1 MLVRGAYP
9 TAAMNTLSEIEAAV
23 KSLPMRQQEA
33 LFTSLAA
40 RLSHPV
46 SPERRE
52 HSYPSTQPG
61 HSVLDISPVHLGG
74 VLRPLSPDDDL
85 LGEMLEDRR

>member
-1 MLVRGAYP
+1 
-9 TAAMNTLSEIEAAV
+9 MNTLSEIEAAV
-23 KSLPMRQQEA
+23 ESLSMRQQEA

-40 RLSHPV
+40 RLGRAV
-46 SPERRE
+46 SPGLRE
-52 HSYPSTQPG
+52 NLCPPTRPRHSL
-61 HSVLDISPVHLGG
+61 LDIPPVHLGG

>member
-1 MLVRGAYP
+1 
-9 TAAMNTLSEIEAAV
+9 MNTLSEIEAAV
-23 KSLPMRQQEA
+23 ESLPVRQQEA

-40 RLSHPV
+40 RLGRAV
-46 SPERRE
+46 SPGPRQN
-52 HSYPSTQPG
+52 SYPPMRPR
-61 HSVLDISPVHLGG
+61 HSILDIPPVHLGS

>member
-9 TAAMNTLSEIEAAV
+9 TVAMNTLSEIEAAV
-23 KSLPMRQQEA
+23 ESLPMRQQEA

-40 RLSHPV
+40 RLSRAV
-46 SPERRE
+46 SSELRE
-52 HSYPSTQPG
+52 NSCLSTQPG
-61 HSVLDISPVHLGG
+61 HGVLDIPPVHLGG